1 MVNCAVVIRLA
12 IPAIV
17 AVTVATT
24 WSTAAVGKQT
34 STASQCRAAGPL
46 ARVPELPESSGLAV
60 STRVPGRLWS
70 HNDSG
75 EPVLIALDERGSVT
89 GRVRLTGATVEDWE
103 AIAIGPCGSSS
114 CLHVADI
121 GDNNARRKRVTI
133 YRLPEPAGDSDSA
146 AVTDVFHATY
156 PDGPHDAESLL
167 ITPDGRLHVVTKGET
182 GPVAL
187 YRFPRELPSGGSVQ
201 LERIGQ
207 AGTDRAGKSSRI
219 TDGAVSPDGQWTA
232 LRTGSSLVFY
242 RTSELLAGQWR
253 EASRVDLAPLNEPQ
267 GEGVALGANNV
278 VFLAGEGGGKGQP
291 GSFARFTCVPKG

>member
-1 MVNCAVVIRLA
+1 
-12 IPAIV
+12 
-17 AVTVATT
+17 
-24 WSTAAVGKQT
+24 
-34 STASQCRAAGPL
+34 
-46 ARVPELPESSGLAV
+46 
-60 STRVPGRLWS
+60 
-70 HNDSG
+70 
-75 EPVLIALDERGSVT
+75 
-89 GRVRLTGATVEDWE
+89 
-103 AIAIGPCGSSS
+103 
-114 CLHVADI
+114 
-121 GDNNARRKRVTI
+121 
-133 YRLPEPAGDSDSA
+133 
-146 AVTDVFHATY
+146 
-156 PDGPHDAESLL
+156 
-167 ITPDGRLHVVTKGET
+167 
-182 GPVAL
+182 
-187 YRFPRELPSGGSVQ
+187 VQ